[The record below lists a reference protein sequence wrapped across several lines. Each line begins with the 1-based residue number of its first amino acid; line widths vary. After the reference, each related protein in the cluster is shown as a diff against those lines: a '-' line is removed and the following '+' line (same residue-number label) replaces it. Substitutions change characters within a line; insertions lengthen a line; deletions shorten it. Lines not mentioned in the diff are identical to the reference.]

1 MSRKRPPPRDLYEYQ
16 HPNHFLLT
24 ISPSNLETNYLRPT
38 EKEITEA
45 VIPINLQGKKPC
57 TPKTKPNTYLLVNNA
72 FNNPFGQGGTRKRR
86 RRKKRKK
93 RKSTKKKRKRKKTK
107 KKRRR
112 TR

>member
-1 MSRKRPPPRDLYEYQ
+1 MSRKRAPPRDLYEYQ

-38 EKEITEA
+38 DKEITEA

-86 RRKKRKK
+86 RRKKRR

-107 KKRRR
+107 KTRRR
-112 TR
+112 RR

>member
-1 MSRKRPPPRDLYEYQ
+1 MSRKRPPPKDLYEYQ
-16 HPNHFLLT
+16 HPNHFVLT

-38 EKEITEA
+38 DKEITEA

-57 TPKTKPNTYLLVNNA
+57 KPKPKSDTYLLVSNA

-86 RRKKRKK
+86 RRKK